1 MKKLLSLLLSVTL
14 VVGLSIPAR
23 AVEIAESEKPPHEG
37 VSPMVVVSSLEE
49 LQSAVE
55 SAEDGDTIALG
66 QTIYIYGETISTDK
80 QITLV
85 RANSFTKGSMIY
97 INAGIIDGFSFKESV
112 YQKTIISASPKK
124 EKVTIQ
130 NCYFDGG
137 GVGAGIVISGILPD
151 ENLTKIVEC
160 EFANCFGNSVSAR
173 GNNSNVEML
182 DCYVHDSYAMDASG
196 AVQSSGNLELTGCTI
211 TANTSWA
218 NAGVMCSGGT
228 LTISNCQIKDNI
240 ILSPD
245 RGIAVDIFCQ
255 DTTWSMTD
263 SEHEGADYYDID
275 TGNKIALPVAESTEA
290 AKLIYLTDEEAKD
303 YFAPPT
309 SSDESDTLPGD
320 GDDHPD
326 PAPDDDSNTPNNDE
340 NDNDSLRDEEPS
352 IPEAGE
358 DEDEQIPGVVPP
370 TEDGESGQQPEEPI
384 PPTTGT
390 DNDGDT
396 SDNDQSDTELP
407 EKPVEDDSN
416 TGNDYTPSRPHKP
429 IQRPSEPDTDI
440 QQPEEE
446 PPVPA
451 LVCGDAII
459 DTSRSVVLAGYGDG
473 LLHEEDP
480 LTRAQL
486 ATIVYRLLTDESIS
500 YYEKGQP
507 LFDDV
512 SADVW
517 YSQAVTTIGHAGI
530 VSGVGGG
537 RYDPDGLVTWAQA
550 ITVLSRFVEPQECE
564 LKHITYTGWARPFIE
579 TAVSLG
585 WIEDNHEFVPDALIK
600 RGELVSLFN
609 SVLELYR

>member
-23 AVEIAESEKPPHEG
+23 AVEIAESETPPHEG

-309 SSDESDTLPGD
+309 SSDEGDTLPGD
-320 GDDHPD
+320 GDDHP
-326 PAPDDDSNTPNNDE
+326 APGDDSTIPDGDGDSE
-340 NDNDSLRDEEPS
+340 GTIPDKEPDN
-352 IPEAGE
+352 PEAGE
-358 DEDEQIPGVVPP
+358 DEDEQIPDGAPP
-370 TEDGESGQQPEEPI
+370 TEGGESSQQPEDHT
-384 PPTTGT
+384 PPTDT
-390 DNDGDT
+390 DNDGET
-396 SDNDQSDTELP
+396 SDGDQGGAEQP
-407 EKPVEDDSN
+407 EKPGEDNSDS
-416 TGNDYTPSRPHKP
+416 GNDYIPTRPHKP
-429 IQRPSEPDTDI
+429 IQRPSAPETDADS
-440 QQPEEE
+440 QEEE
-446 PPVPA
+446 TSAPA
-451 LVCGDAII
+451 LTCGDAVI

-473 LLHEEDP
+473 QLHEEDP

-486 ATIVYRLLTDESIS
+486 ATIIYRLLDDESMTR
-500 YYEKGQP
+500 YGAGQP

-512 SADVW
+512 SAGVW
-517 YSQAVTTIGHAGI
+517 YYQAVTTIGHAGI

-550 ITVLSRFVEPQECE
+550 ITVLSRFVEQQEYK
-564 LKHITYTGWARPFIE
+564 LQHITYNGWARQAVE
-579 TAVSLG
+579 TAVALG
-585 WIEDNHEFVPDALIK
+585 WIEDSSKFVADASIS

-609 SVLELYR
+609 SVLESYR

>member
-23 AVEIAESEKPPHEG
+23 AVEIAESETPPHEG

-326 PAPDDDSNTPNNDE
+326 PAPDDDSNTPDNDE

-550 ITVLSRFVEPQECE
+550 ITVLSHFVEPQECE